1 MERKARLQLPQV
13 TLCAVTSVN
22 VEATVRALDASL
34 KKADFGACK
43 LLTDV
48 AITPSDPRIEVVAI
62 EQLTSSAAYS
72 NFILTRLIDFV
83 DTSHCLVA
91 QWDGHVV
98 DSAYWKTEFLEY
110 DYIGASWPQFPD
122 GYDVGNGGFSLRSQ
136 RLMELCRNP
145 DFTLFHPEDLAIG
158 RVNRAW
164 LEKQGIVFP
173 PRDLADVFA
182 AERKGNPKETFG
194 YHGVWNMPDA
204 IGLEAYWQVYLSL
217 DDRGTIR
224 PDFSR
229 LLRTVGRGRGGLH
242 RMAKMLA
249 DRIRPKSRKAKTYT
263 KAH

>member
-1 MERKARLQLPQV
+1 MEPKARLQLPQV

-22 VEATVRALDASL
+22 VEATVRALEVSL
-34 KKADFGACK
+34 KQADFGACK

-48 AITPSDPRIEVVAI
+48 AITPSHPNIEVVPI
-62 EQLTSSAAYS
+62 RRLTSSAAYS
-72 NFILTRLIDFV
+72 AFILTKLVDFV

-98 DSAYWKTEFLEY
+98 DSSRWRAEFLEY
-110 DYIGASWPQFPD
+110 DYIGASWPQFAD
-122 GYDVGNGGFSLRSQ
+122 GNDVGNGGFSLRSR

-145 DFTLFHPEDLAIG
+145 AFTPCHPEDLAIG

-164 LEKQGIVFP
+164 LEKHGMAFAQ
-173 PRDLADVFA
+173 RELADLFA

-194 YHGVWNMPDA
+194 YHGVWNMPCV
-204 IGLEAYWQVYLSL
+204 IGLEEYWQVYLSL
-217 DDRGTIR
+217 DERGTIR
-224 PDFSR
+224 HDFGM

-249 DRIRPKSRKAKTYT
+249 DRMSSKSRRART
-263 KAH
+263 